1 MLELS
6 WSGKE
11 EIALKN
17 GKTRT
22 FIEDNDTITIR
33 AYCEKDGK
41 RVGFGE
47 CVGDYCLSLLKQI
60 GCI

>member
-1 MLELS
+1 MVSMIEIS
-6 WSGKE
+6 HSGKQPRK
-11 EIALKN
+11 IKN

-22 FIEDNDTITIR
+22 FLEDGDTITIR

-47 CVGDYCLSLLKQI
+47 CVGTILP
-60 GCI
+60 